1 MEVGGGMMLQW
12 SLRQGDAGGVITGWK
27 TEARVVEEKWI
38 AQDASRRRRNTCP
51 YSRVHTRGDQ
61 W

>member
-1 MEVGGGMMLQW
+1 MMLQW